1 MNKKIE
7 FDEGWHKENPN
18 NVKCPECKSLDV
30 EFLWDHYEVVG
41 MNCNNC
47 GEGILEKV
55 ARSPRP
61 FKGGDEWR
69 IIKYK

>member
-1 MNKKIE
+1 MMNKKIE

-47 GEGILEKV
+47 GEGILDK
-55 ARSPRP
+55 
-61 FKGGDEWR
+61 
-69 IIKYK
+69 